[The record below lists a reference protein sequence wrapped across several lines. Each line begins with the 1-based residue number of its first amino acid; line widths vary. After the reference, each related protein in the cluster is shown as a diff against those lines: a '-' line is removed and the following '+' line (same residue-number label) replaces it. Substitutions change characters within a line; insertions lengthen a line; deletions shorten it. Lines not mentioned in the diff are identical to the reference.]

1 MTIIFRQCFFIIFS
15 LLLVSC
21 ATQQLWNKHNPYE
34 YIKIQGPSSIEE
46 KISAK
51 EVDYFCKDIIY
62 SSEGHEK
69 VCYVEKTSAEKV
81 KEWKIRLLET
91 PVTVVKDMAVS
102 ATVVGY
108 IILQGLFEI
117 GYSGG
122 W

>member
-1 MTIIFRQCFFIIFS
+1 MTIIFRQSFFIIFS

-21 ATQQLWNKHNPYE
+21 ATQQLWNAHNPYE

-46 KISAK
+46 KISTK
-51 EVDYFCKDIIY
+51 GVDYFCKDIVY

-69 VCYVEKTSAEKV
+69 VCYVEKTSAEKI
-81 KEWKIRLLET
+81 KEWNIRLLET
-91 PVTVVKDMAVS
+91 PVAVVKDMAS
-102 ATVVGY
+102 AVTVVGY
-108 IILQGLFEI
+108 VILQSLFEQ